1 VKNLSLVLNVVLL
14 IAVGILYFMH
24 FSENSDKEQETPEVE
39 SSGEYTMA
47 YINSDSVLQNYE
59 FFKKIQ
65 GDLQKKTAQ
74 LEAEYQNRAQGL
86 QKEVNDY
93 QQNASNLTMGQA
105 RALEENLMQKQQNL
119 QLYQQKLSQDLM
131 TEENKMSQELYKKL
145 SNFLREYGE
154 ANDLKMVVRFNQGS
168 DVLYANDALDI
179 TQPVIKGLNEEYT
192 ASLAQP
198 ESDTTAVE

>member
-1 VKNLSLVLNVVLL
+1 MKNLSLILNVVLL
-14 IAVGILYFMH
+14 IAVGVLYFMH

-39 SSGEYTMA
+39 VSGEYTMA
-47 YINSDSVLQNYE
+47 FINSDSVLQNYE
-59 FFKKIQ
+59 YFKKIQ
-65 GDLQKKTAQ
+65 SDLQKKTSQ

-131 TEENKMSQELYKKL
+131 NEENKMSQELYKKM
-145 SNFLREYGE
+145 SSFLREYGE

-168 DVLYANDALDI
+168 DVLFADDALDI

-192 ASLAQP
+192 ASLTQP